1 MSERTDTPWTPGPWR
16 LGSEKGYNP
25 HHIKTNEPD
34 MDARSICSVYG
45 MFENKHI
52 DNIRDDPRCS
62 EGLANA
68 RLISE
73 APAMAEA
80 LEKTIKWLADI
91 LYNRMEWPPEQIDE
105 ALAPYRQILARVRG
119 EETT

>member
-1 MSERTDTPWTPGPWR
+1 MSETLWTPAPWR

-68 RLISE
+68 RLIAQ

-80 LEKTIKWLADI
+80 LE
-91 LYNRMEWPPEQIDE
+91 E
-105 ALAPYRQILARVRG
+105 AAAMLTTCEIALNEEGASAPHGFFATQVKIRQILARVRG
-119 EETT
+119 EN